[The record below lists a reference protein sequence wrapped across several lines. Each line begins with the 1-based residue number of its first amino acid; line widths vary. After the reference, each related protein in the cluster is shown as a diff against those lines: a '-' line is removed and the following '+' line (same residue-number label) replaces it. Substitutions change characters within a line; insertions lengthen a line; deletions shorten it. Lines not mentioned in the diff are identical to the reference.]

1 MSNFKKIKDA
11 STKISKDLAKVEEH
25 YQNYPHPFRDP
36 NQEKERLL
44 TVCGE
49 FLGELNHFLYKG
61 KENFDIANT
70 EMFLPQIRKNLGI
83 DQ

>member
-11 STKISKDLAKVEEH
+11 STKISKDLTKVEEH
-25 YQNYPHPFRDP
+25 YQNYPNLFRDP

-49 FLGELNHFLYKG
+49 FLGELNHF
-61 KENFDIANT
+61 
-70 EMFLPQIRKNLGI
+70 
-83 DQ
+83 